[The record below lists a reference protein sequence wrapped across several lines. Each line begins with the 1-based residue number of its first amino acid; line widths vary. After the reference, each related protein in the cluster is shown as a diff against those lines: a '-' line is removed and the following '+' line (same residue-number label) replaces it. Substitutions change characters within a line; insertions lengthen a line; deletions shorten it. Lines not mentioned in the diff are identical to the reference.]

1 MTQLSSE
8 RLTALLDKMTEELEP
23 EMQRHIDRWK
33 NPKSM
38 SAWKKSIQTLRD
50 KVAKRPMIALEHIQ
64 KEFKIPQSEMDALIA
79 KYQ

>member
-1 MTQLSSE
+1 
-8 RLTALLDKMTEELEP
+8 
-23 EMQRHIDRWK
+23 
-33 NPKSM
+33 M